1 MNRRRFLERA
11 GRLGAV
17 ALAAAPGAPAA
28 APAGPPAHSPSAE
41 ERQIRVG
48 AITEPGGQHLSYF
61 MRSLGTCRGVEAVA
75 LADRSGEYFEKGR
88 ELLGPRS
95 RSYRTFAD
103 YREMLAVVKPD
114 LVVLALEPV
123 NTPPIIDTAL
133 RAGCHVLAEKPP
145 CARLEDFEP
154 LAALAR
160 DRKRHLM
167 VALANRMLPPA
178 AKARELVD
186 SGYLGK
192 LYGASLHLVADQT
205 RLKNPAYRQSWPASR
220 KRAGGGKLI
229 YHGIHYL
236 DLIQYVAHDR
246 VRRVSGFTGN
256 VGGQPIEVEDAAVLA
271 LEFRSGMVGTFN
283 AGYYLDRGYHNRAT
297 LWGSDGWLRLDLGTE
312 RPLEWHS
319 TLPDAPKGVQQFS
332 DPKSDDVYTG
342 MLQSAIDGA
351 RGTAPPVITTR
362 QSLSVL
368 KVVFA
373 VYQAAAT
380 GRSQTIA

>member
-17 ALAAAPGAPAA
+17 ALAAAPGARAA

-178 AKARELVD
+178 VKARELVD

-236 DLIQYVAHDR
+236 DLIQYVANDR

-283 AGYYLDRGYHNRAT
+283 AGYYLDRGYSTLVA
-297 LWGSDGWLRLDLGTE
+297 LWGSQGWLRFDLAAAT
-312 RPLEWHS
+312 PLEWYS
-319 TLPDAPKGVQQFS
+319 TRPGAPHGVQTFPYSQQPDAYELLLKAALDASRGLAEAPITGQECLAVLQVIFAAYRAAETGVTQE
-332 DPKSDDVYTG
+332 T
-342 MLQSAIDGA
+342 
-351 RGTAPPVITTR
+351 
-362 QSLSVL
+362 
-368 KVVFA
+368 
-373 VYQAAAT
+373 
-380 GRSQTIA
+380 